1 MGIYTSTPE
10 TFVDGLP
17 LYAAQ
22 LNAIRDFMSAVA
34 GAWNSYTPTISQGSA
49 TDIGKTV
56 TYAKYTRVG
65 KRVEVQLKLA
75 VTVNSG
81 AGGSAIRISLPV
93 TAATSGLI
101 VGSGTFL
108 NQDGTLTPLVVR
120 TATTTTIELVRTE
133 ATGTS
138 TSALG
143 AAPSLECGI
152 GDYIAACL
160 VYEAA

>member
-1 MGIYTSTPE
+1 MGIYTGTPE
-10 TFVDGLP
+10 TFVDGVP

-75 VTVNSG
+75 VTVNGGGSG
-81 AGGSAIRISLPV
+81 AIRVTLPV
-93 TAATSGLI
+93 TAATSGLTI
-101 VGSGTFL
+101 GSGMYL
-108 NQDGTLTPLVVR
+108 NQDGTLTPAVVR
-120 TATTTTIELVRTE
+120 SATTTTIELVRTD
-133 ATGTS
+133 AAGTS
-138 TSALG
+138 TSAVG
-143 AAPSLECGI
+143 AAPALECSN
-152 GDYIAACL
+152 GDVIMAEFA
-160 VYEAA
+160 YESA